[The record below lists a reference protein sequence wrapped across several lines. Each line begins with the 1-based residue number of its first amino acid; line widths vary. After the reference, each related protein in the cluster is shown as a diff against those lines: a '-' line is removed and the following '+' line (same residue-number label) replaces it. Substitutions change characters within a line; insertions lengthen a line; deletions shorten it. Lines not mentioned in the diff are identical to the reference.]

1 MILPSDLQ
9 SGTADQDQNL
19 DSVAEF
25 HIGNKNSCFDNHN
38 TDPNISTSQIQNR
51 STNRGSSEVLLSLP
65 RVCPLGDLRPKT
77 GTDWASARRV
87 EKILRG
93 KKKGMA
99 SNPKKVP
106 KSCKSGNYGEHT
118 IYTIGGIF
126 LGVATQHFLEP
137 S

>member
-25 HIGNKNSCFDNHN
+25 HIGNKNSC
-38 TDPNISTSQIQNR
+38 
-51 STNRGSSEVLLSLP
+51 
-65 RVCPLGDLRPKT
+65 GDLRPKT

-99 SNPKKVP
+99 SNPKEGTEK
-106 KSCKSGNYGEHT
+106 
-118 IYTIGGIF
+118 
-126 LGVATQHFLEP
+126 L
-137 S
+137 